1 MDGKSLL
8 EHIAGLQDSLRKYLE
23 TKLSYYGLLAFE
35 KAAKL
40 LTAFLGNGVIIA
52 ALLIA
57 LIFLSGAG
65 ALYVGSL
72 LGSMELGLLIVGA
85 FFLLLALLMYIF
97 RNRLFGPYII
107 RSLAEV
113 FFQDDE
119 EAGGN

>member
-8 EHIAGLQDSLRKYLE
+8 DHISGLQDSLRKYLE

-35 KAAKL
+35 KAARL

-52 ALLIA
+52 TLLIA

-65 ALYVGSL
+65 AFYLGSL
-72 LGSMELGLLIVGA
+72 LESMELGLLLTGA
-85 FFLLLALLMYIF
+85 FYLLLALVLYIF
-97 RNRLFGPYII
+97 RNRIFGPYII

-113 FFQDDE
+113 FFQEDDE
-119 EAGGN
+119 ADAK